1 MVIEPDP
8 SGVRGAVAPALV
20 ALLCVVACEGGAGPP
35 VAKAPTAASDSVAPL
50 TESWMAHRDTLDNI
64 DSPAVWHG
72 PGGEHWVL
80 STAKATDV
88 LVVNDAAT
96 GAFVRRLGASG
107 SGQGQMHRPNG
118 IAIAGDL
125 AFVVER
131 DNHRVQVFRLP
142 GFESL
147 GTFGETELRLPYG
160 IALYGEVPGRYMVY
174 VTDNYEMPD
183 ESVPPDSL
191 LGERVR
197 QYRVSLSAG
206 GVRAEPIRTFGDTS
220 GPGVLKVVESI
231 AVDLPNSRLLIAEE
245 LETGSHIKV
254 YTPEGKFTGQILG
267 EGLFPHQAEGII
279 LYACG
284 DTAGYWVTTDQSLTV
299 NTFHVFD
306 RSTLRLVG
314 SFRGDSTLNTD
325 GIALTQRGFGSFP
338 NGAFYAVHNDGN
350 VAAFSWATIADALG
364 LRKDCGVPAGAA
376 EPAS

>member
-1 MVIEPDP
+1 MQPM
-8 SGVRGAVAPALV
+8 APARLPATAV
-20 ALLCVVACEGGAGPP
+20 LAALALLACQGGTESP
-35 VAKAPTAASDSVAPL
+35 VAKASATRADSVAPL
-50 TESWMAHRDTLDNI
+50 KESWMTTRDTLDNI

-96 GAFVRRLGASG
+96 GAFVRRVGASG
-107 SGQGQMHRPNG
+107 TGRGQMQRPNG

-131 DNHRVQVFRLP
+131 DNHRVQAFRLP

-147 GTFGETELRLPYG
+147 GTFAEKDLRLPYG
-160 IALYGEVPGRYMVY
+160 IALHAEAADRFLVY
-174 VTDNYEMPD
+174 VTDNYEMAD

-197 QYRVSLSAG
+197 QYRVTVTDAG
-206 GVRAEPIRTFGDTS
+206 LRAEPIRAFGETS

-231 AVDLPNSRLLIAEE
+231 ALDLPHQRLLIAEE
-245 LETGSHIKV
+245 LETASDIKV
-254 YTPEGKFTGQILG
+254 YTPEGKFTGEIIG
-267 EGLFPHQAEGII
+267 KGLFPHQAEGII

-284 DTAGYWVTTDQSLTV
+284 DTAGYWVTTDQGMTA

-306 RSTLRLVG
+306 RETLHHVG
-314 SFRGDSTLNTD
+314 SFRGDSTRNTD
-325 GIALTQRGFGSFP
+325 GIALTQRGFGNFP
-338 NGAFYAVHNDGN
+338 SGAFYAVHNDGN
-350 VAAFSWATIADALG
+350 VAAFSWAAIADALG
-364 LRKDCGVPAGAA
+364 LRKDCGFTAGAG

>member
-1 MVIEPDP
+1 VIEPIV
-8 SGVRGAVAPALV
+8 SARLRAT
-20 ALLCVVACEGGAGPP
+20 ALLALMSVAAGQQGAESPG
-35 VAKAPTAASDSVAPL
+35 AKASATASDSVAAL
-50 TESWMAHRDTLDNI
+50 SESWMTTRDTLDNI

-72 PGGEHWVL
+72 PDGEHWVL

-88 LVVNDAAT
+88 LVVNDAST
-96 GAFVRRLGASG
+96 GALVRRLGASG
-107 SGQGQMHRPNG
+107 TGRGQMQRPNG
-118 IAIAGDL
+118 IAIAGNL

-147 GTFGETELRLPYG
+147 GTFGDKDLRLPYG
-160 IALYGEVPGRYMVY
+160 IALYAEGPDRFMVY

-197 QYRVSLSAG
+197 QYRVTATGSGL
-206 GVRAEPIRTFGDTS
+206 RAEPIRAFGDTT

-231 AVDLPNSRLLIAEE
+231 ALDLPNQRLLIAEE

-254 YTPEGKFTGQILG
+254 YTPEGKFTGQIIG

-284 DTAGYWVTTDQSLTV
+284 DTAGYWVTTDQDMTV

-306 RSTLRLVG
+306 RATLRHLG

-325 GIALTQRGFGSFP
+325 GIALTQQGFGSFP
-338 NGAFYAVHNDGN
+338 SGAFYAVHNDGN
-350 VAAFSWATIADALG
+350 VAAFSWAAIADALG
-364 LRKDCGVPAGAA
+364 LRKDCGPPAGAA
-376 EPAS
+376 ERAS

>member
-1 MVIEPDP
+1 MTEPRVP
-8 SGVRGAVAPALV
+8 GVSRAGALPLLALV
-20 ALLCVVACEGGAGPP
+20 LIAACGGGERAP
-35 VAKAPTAASDSVAPL
+35 VARAAAAAPDSVAALP
-50 TESWMAHRDTLDNI
+50 ESWMTTRDTLDNI
-64 DSPAVWHG
+64 DSPAIWHG
-72 PGGEHWVL
+72 PNGEHWVL

-96 GAFVRRLGASG
+96 GSFVRRLGG
-107 SGQGQMHRPNG
+107 SGTGRGQMQRPNG

-142 GFESL
+142 QFESL
-147 GTFGETELRLPYG
+147 GTFGEKDLRLPYG
-160 IALYGEVPGRYMVY
+160 IAMYAEARGRFMVY

-191 LGERVR
+191 LGQRVR
-197 QYRVSLSAG
+197 QYRVTVG
-206 GVRAEPIRTFGDTS
+206 GTGLRVEPIRAFGDTS

-231 AVDLPNSRLLIAEE
+231 AVDLPNQRLLIAEE

-254 YTPEGKFTGQILG
+254 YTPDGKFSGQLIG
-267 EGLFPHQAEGII
+267 QGLFPHQAEGII

-284 DTAGYWVTTDQSLTV
+284 DTAGYWVTTDQSLTI

-325 GIALTQRGFGSFP
+325 GIALTQRGFGNFP
-338 NGAFYAVHNDGN
+338 SGAFYAVHNDGN
-350 VAAFSWATIADALG
+350 VAAFSWAAIADALG
-364 LRKDCGVPAGAA
+364 LRKDCGSPAGAA
-376 EPAS
+376 EHAS

>member
-1 MVIEPDP
+1 VIASIVPA
-8 SGVRGAVAPALV
+8 RLRAPALLAFIS
-20 ALLCVVACEGGAGPP
+20 ALACRGGTESP
-35 VAKAPTAASDSVAPL
+35 VARASAPRADSVAPL
-50 TESWMAHRDTLDNI
+50 KESWMTTRDTLDNI

-80 STAKATDV
+80 STAKATDA
-88 LVVNDAAT
+88 LVVNDAST
-96 GAFVRRLGASG
+96 GAFVRRVGSRGTGLG
-107 SGQGQMHRPNG
+107 QLQRPNG

-142 GFESL
+142 GFTSL
-147 GTFGETELRLPYG
+147 GTFAEKDLRLPYG
-160 IALYGEVPGRYMVY
+160 IALYAEAVDRFMVY

-197 QYRVSLSAG
+197 QYRVRVTGSGL
-206 GVRAEPIRTFGDTS
+206 RAEPVRAFGDTS

-231 AVDLPNSRLLIAEE
+231 ALDLPNKRLLIAEE

-254 YTPEGKFTGQILG
+254 YTPEGKFTGQIIG
-267 EGLFPHQAEGII
+267 MGLFPHQAEGII

-284 DTAGYWVTTDQSLTV
+284 DTAGYWVTTDQDLTV

-306 RSTLRLVG
+306 RATLRHVG

-338 NGAFYAVHNDGN
+338 SGAFYAVHNDGN
-350 VAAFSWATIADALG
+350 VAAFSWAAIADALG
-364 LRKDCGVPAGAA
+364 LRKDCEFPAGAA

>member
-1 MVIEPDP
+1 VIEQI
-8 SGVRGAVAPALV
+8 APARLQAT
-20 ALLCVVACEGGAGPP
+20 ALLAVIYVVACQGGTESP
-35 VAKAPTAASDSVAPL
+35 VAKAPATGADSIAAL
-50 TESWMAHRDTLDNI
+50 RESWMTTRDTLDNI

-72 PGGEHWVL
+72 PRGEHWVL

-88 LVVNDAAT
+88 VVVNDAST
-96 GAFVRRLGASG
+96 GALVRRLGASG
-107 SGQGQMHRPNG
+107 TGRGQMRRPNG

-125 AFVVER
+125 AFIVER

-147 GTFGETELRLPYG
+147 GTFADKDLRLPYG
-160 IALYGEVPGRYMVY
+160 IALYTEGPDRFVVY

-197 QYRVSLSAG
+197 QYRVTVTG
-206 GVRAEPIRTFGDTS
+206 GLRAEPIRAFGDTS

-231 AVDLPNSRLLIAEE
+231 ALDLPNQRLLIAEE

-254 YTPEGKFTGQILG
+254 YTPEGKFTGQIIG
-267 EGLFPHQAEGII
+267 AGLFPHQAEGII

-284 DTAGYWVTTDQSLTV
+284 DTAGYWVTTDQDLRV

-306 RSTLRLVG
+306 RSTLRLIG

-325 GIALTQRGFGSFP
+325 GIALTQRGFGNFP
-338 NGAFYAVHNDGN
+338 SGAFYAVHNDGN
-350 VAAFSWATIADALG
+350 VAAFSWAAIADALG
-364 LRKDCGVPAGAA
+364 LRKDCDSPAGAT
-376 EPAS
+376 EHAS

>member
-1 MVIEPDP
+1 
-8 SGVRGAVAPALV
+8 VAA
-20 ALLCVVACEGGAGPP
+20 ALLSFAACDGGEQPP
-35 VAKAPTAASDSVAPL
+35 ATQAAAAADSVAPL
-50 TESWMAHRDTLDNI
+50 SEAWMSTRDTLDNI

-88 LVVNDAAT
+88 LVVNDAVT

-107 SGQGQMHRPNG
+107 TGRGQMQRPNG

-142 GFESL
+142 AFESL
-147 GTFGETELRLPYG
+147 GTFGDKDLRLPYG
-160 IALYGEVPGRYMVY
+160 IAMYAEAPGRFMVY

-197 QYRVSLSAG
+197 QYRVTVAG
-206 GVRAEPIRTFGDTS
+206 SGVRAEPLRAFGDTS

-231 AVDLPNSRLLIAEE
+231 AIDLPNQRLLIAEE

-254 YTPEGKFTGQILG
+254 YTPEGKFTGQIIDD
-267 EGLFPHQAEGII
+267 GLFPHQAEGII

-284 DTAGYWVTTDQSLTV
+284 DTAGYWVTTDQDLTV

-306 RSTLRLVG
+306 RATLRHVG

-338 NGAFYAVHNDGN
+338 SGAFYAIHNDGN
-350 VAAFSWATIADALG
+350 VAAFSWAAIADALR
-364 LRKDCGVPAGAA
+364 LRKDCDSPAGAA

>member
-1 MVIEPDP
+1 VTGRKLHATLRATVPALALLSIVGCGTGEGPP
-8 SGVRGAVAPALV
+8 AARAPAV
-20 ALLCVVACEGGAGPP
+20 
-35 VAKAPTAASDSVAPL
+35 DSVAPL
-50 TESWMAHRDTLDNI
+50 SESWMTPRDTLDNI

-88 LVVNDAAT
+88 LVVNDAVT

-107 SGQGQMHRPNG
+107 TGRGQMQRPNG
-118 IAIAGDL
+118 IAIAGNL

-142 GFESL
+142 EFESL
-147 GTFGETELRLPYG
+147 GTFAEKDLRLPYG
-160 IALYGEVPGRYMVY
+160 IALHAEGPDRFMVY

-197 QYRVSLSAG
+197 QYRVTLTGAG
-206 GVRAEPIRTFGDTS
+206 LRAEPIRAFGDTT

-231 AVDLPNSRLLIAEE
+231 ALDLPNQRLLIAEE

-254 YTPEGKFTGQILG
+254 YTPEGKFTGQIIG

-284 DTAGYWVTTDQSLTV
+284 DTAGYWLTTDQSMTV

-306 RSTLRLVG
+306 RSTLRHLG

-338 NGAFYAVHNDGN
+338 SGAFYAVHNDGN
-350 VAAFSWATIADALG
+350 VAAFSWSAIADALG
-364 LRKDCGVPAGAA
+364 LRKDCDSPAGGV
-376 EPAS
+376 EHAS

>member
-1 MVIEPDP
+1 M
-8 SGVRGAVAPALV
+8 
-20 ALLCVVACEGGAGPP
+20 ALLAVVSVAACQGGADAP
-35 VAKAPTAASDSVAPL
+35 VAKASATATDSVAPL
-50 TESWMAHRDTLDNI
+50 RESWMTTRDTLDNI

-72 PGGEHWVL
+72 PDGQHWVL

-88 LVVNDAAT
+88 LVVNDAST
-96 GAFVRRLGASG
+96 GAFIRRLGASG
-107 SGQGQMHRPNG
+107 TGRGQMQRPNG
-118 IAIAGDL
+118 IAIAGNL

-147 GTFGETELRLPYG
+147 GTFAEKDLRLPYG
-160 IALYGEVPGRYMVY
+160 LALYAETPDRYMVY

-191 LGERVR
+191 LGQRVR
-197 QYRVSLSAG
+197 QYRVTVTGAG
-206 GVRAEPIRTFGDTS
+206 LRAEPIRAFGATS

-231 AVDLPNSRLLIAEE
+231 ALDLPNRRLLIAEE

-254 YTPEGKFTGQILG
+254 YTPEGKFTGQLIG
-267 EGLFPHQAEGII
+267 QGLFPHQAEGII

-284 DTAGYWVTTDQSLTV
+284 DTAGYWVTTDQDLTV

-306 RSTLRLVG
+306 RTSLRHVG

-325 GIALTQRGFGSFP
+325 GIALTQRGFGNFP
-338 NGAFYAVHNDGN
+338 SGAFYAVHNDGN
-350 VAAFSWATIADALG
+350 VAAFSWAAIADALG
-364 LRKDCGVPAGAA
+364 LRKDCVTQAGGA
-376 EPAS
+376 EHAS

>member
-1 MVIEPDP
+1 M
-8 SGVRGAVAPALV
+8 
-20 ALLCVVACEGGAGPP
+20 
-35 VAKAPTAASDSVAPL
+35 T
-50 TESWMAHRDTLDNI
+50 TRDTLDNI

-72 PGGEHWVL
+72 PDGQHWVL

-88 LVVNDAAT
+88 LVVNDAST
-96 GAFVRRLGASG
+96 GAFIRRLGASG
-107 SGQGQMHRPNG
+107 TGRGQMQRPIG
-118 IAIAGDL
+118 IAIAGNL

-147 GTFGETELRLPYG
+147 GTFAEKDLRLPYG
-160 IALYGEVPGRYMVY
+160 LALYAEAPDRYMVY

-191 LGERVR
+191 LGQRVR
-197 QYRVSLSAG
+197 QYRVTVTGAG
-206 GVRAEPIRTFGDTS
+206 LRAEPIRAFGATS

-231 AVDLPNSRLLIAEE
+231 ALDLPNRRLLIAEE

-254 YTPEGKFTGQILG
+254 YTPEGKFTGQLIG
-267 EGLFPHQAEGII
+267 QGLFPHQAEGII

-284 DTAGYWVTTDQSLTV
+284 DTAGYWVTTDQDLTV

-306 RSTLRLVG
+306 RTSLRHVG

-325 GIALTQRGFGSFP
+325 GIALTQRGFGNFP
-338 NGAFYAVHNDGN
+338 SGAFYAVHNDGN
-350 VAAFSWATIADALG
+350 VAAFSWAAIADALG
-364 LRKDCGVPAGAA
+364 LRKDCVTQAGGA
-376 EPAS
+376 EHAS

>member
-1 MVIEPDP
+1 MIEPL
-8 SGVRGAVAPALV
+8 VPARLRTT
-20 ALLCVVACEGGAGPP
+20 ALLALISVVACQGASDSP
-35 VAKAPTAASDSVAPL
+35 VAKASATAADSAAPL
-50 TESWMAHRDTLDNI
+50 RENWMTTRDTLDNI

-72 PGGEHWVL
+72 PDGEHWVL

-88 LVVNDAAT
+88 LVVNDAST

-107 SGQGQMHRPNG
+107 TKRGQMQRPNG
-118 IAIAGDL
+118 IAITGNL

-147 GTFGETELRLPYG
+147 GTFAEKDLRLPYG
-160 IALYGEVPGRYMVY
+160 IALYAETPGRFMVY

-183 ESVPPDSL
+183 ESIPPDSL

-197 QYRVSLSAG
+197 QYRVTVTGAG
-206 GVRAEPIRTFGDTS
+206 LRAEPIRAFGDTS

-231 AVDLPNSRLLIAEE
+231 ALDLPNQRLLIAEE

-254 YTPEGKFTGQILG
+254 YTPEGKFTGQIIG
-267 EGLFPHQAEGII
+267 QGLFPHQAEGII

-284 DTAGYWVTTDQSLTV
+284 DTAGYWVATDQDLTV

-306 RSTLRLVG
+306 RATLRHLG

-325 GIALTQRGFGSFP
+325 GIALTQHGFGNFP
-338 NGAFYAVHNDGN
+338 SGAFYAVHNDGN
-350 VAAFSWATIADALG
+350 VAAFSWAAIADALG
-364 LRKDCGVPAGAA
+364 LRKDCISQAGTA
-376 EPAS
+376 EHAS